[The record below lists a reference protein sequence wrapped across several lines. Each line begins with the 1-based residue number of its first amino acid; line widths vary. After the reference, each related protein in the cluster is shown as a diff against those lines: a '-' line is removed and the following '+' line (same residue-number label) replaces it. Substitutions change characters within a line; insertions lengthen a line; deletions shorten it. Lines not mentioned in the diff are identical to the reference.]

1 MHRAARGTNR
11 SGRLGWRM
19 LFGGFAVLLVS
30 VAIRT
35 LRLPLAGTV
44 RRDLAS
50 TLGEP
55 VRRTPEGELILPAAA
70 HEPADIGRGFIGGAF
85 GLLLVSLAV
94 VTLGVLWLFP
104 LPGTDRTLHTPL
116 PVYPEPRLQPNPRQ
130 EMQRFLAAE
139 QAELKTYGWI
149 DKAHGIVRIPIDVA
163 MDKVA
168 RSGIPGW
175 PDSAAAAEASPT
187 TTAAT
192 TQ

>member
-1 MHRAARGTNR
+1 MRRPSQYTYRRGR
-11 SGRLGWRM
+11 RGWRR
-19 LFGGFAVLLVS
+19 LLGGFVVLV
-30 VAIRT
+30 VACAMAA
-35 LRLPLAGTV
+35 LRLPLTGRV

-50 TLGEP
+50 TQGDP
-55 VRRTPEGELILPAAA
+55 VERTPEGELILPAAA
-70 HEPADIGRGFIGGAF
+70 HEPEDIGWGFIGGAF

-116 PVYPEPRLQPNPRQ
+116 PVYPEPRLQSNPRQ

-175 PDSAAAAEASPT
+175 PGSVAAASPT
-187 TTAAT
+187 MTAGT

>member
-1 MHRAARGTNR
+1 
-11 SGRLGWRM
+11 M
-19 LFGGFAVLLVS
+19 LLAGFTVLV
-30 VAIRT
+30 VAFALRT
-35 LRLPLAGTV
+35 LRLPLTGGV
-44 RRDLAS
+44 QRDLAS
-50 TLGEP
+50 TQGGP
-55 VRRTPEGELILPAAA
+55 VERTPEGELILPAAV

-139 QAELKTYGWI
+139 QAELATYGWI
-149 DKAHGIVRIPIDVA
+149 DKTHGVVRIPIDVA

-175 PDSAAAAEASPT
+175 PDSAAATSPT
-187 TTAAT
+187 TTAGT

>member
-1 MHRAARGTNR
+1 MRRPAGDTYRD
-11 SGRLGWRM
+11 GRRGWRM
-19 LFGGFAVLLVS
+19 LLGGFTVLVVAFAV
-30 VAIRT
+30 RT
-35 LRLPLAGTV
+35 LRLPLTGGV
-44 RRDLAS
+44 QRDLAS
-50 TLGEP
+50 TQGEP
-55 VRRTPEGELILPAAA
+55 VERTPEGELILPAAA

-139 QAELKTYGWI
+139 QAELAIYGWI
-149 DKAHGIVRIPIDVA
+149 DKAHGVVRIPIDVA

-175 PDSAAAAEASPT
+175 PDSAAATSPT
-187 TTAAT
+187 TTAGT